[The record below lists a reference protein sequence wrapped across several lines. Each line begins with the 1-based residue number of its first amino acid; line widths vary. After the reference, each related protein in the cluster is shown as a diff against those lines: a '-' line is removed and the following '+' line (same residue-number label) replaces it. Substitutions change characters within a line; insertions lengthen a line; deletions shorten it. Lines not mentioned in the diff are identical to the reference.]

1 MSAVA
6 FGAAAR
12 PGGERIEIR
21 AKRVAHVFEWPTLV
35 GALLVVPVILLQ
47 ESSVS
52 HHWKELAAILNWGIW
67 LVFAAETV
75 AMLAV
80 SPGHRVEWLRRH
92 PLEVA
97 IVVLTPPFLPAS
109 LQALRVFRLLRLVR
123 LAVFARKLRLLLTP
137 DGIRFA
143 AVLAGVA
150 ALAGGTIFA
159 EVEKGHS
166 LGDGVWWAVTTM
178 ATVGYGDLSPKTV
191 VGRLVAVALMVIG
204 VGFFALLTGA
214 VAQRFIV
221 GDVLEAE
228 AEIVAAE
235 RSSRDDV
242 LRELRAVAVRLQELE
257 RLVERL

>member
-6 FGAAAR
+6 FGTAPRA
-12 PGGERIEIR
+12 GGERIELR
-21 AKRVAHVFEWPTLV
+21 ARRVAHVFELPTLV

-52 HHWKELAAILNWGIW
+52 HHWRELAAILNWGIW
-67 LVFAAETV
+67 LVFAAETG
-75 AMLAV
+75 ATLAV
-80 SPGHRVEWLRRH
+80 SPGRRVEWLRHH

-97 IVVLTPPFLPAS
+97 IVVLTPPFLPAG
-109 LQALRVFRLLRLVR
+109 LQALRVFRLLRLLR

-137 DGIRFA
+137 GGVRFA
-143 AVLAGVA
+143 AVVAGVA

-166 LGDGVWWAVTTM
+166 VGDGVWWAVATM
-178 ATVGYGDLSPKTV
+178 TTVGYGDLAPKTV
-191 VGRLVAVALMVIG
+191 AGRLVAVTLMVIG
-204 VGFFALLTGA
+204 VCFFALLTGA
-214 VAQRFIV
+214 VAQRFLV
-221 GDVLEAE
+221 VDVLEAE
-228 AEIVAAE
+228 TEIVTKE
-235 RSSRDDV
+235 RSGRDDV